1 MELTAAQK
9 RARGKYLA
17 KFEQIRIRVPL
28 GDREKIQEAAKAD
41 GKSVN
46 AWILELISKA
56 MDGEE

>member
-1 MELTAAQK
+1 MMETEAQK
-9 RARGKYLA
+9 RAHERYLG

-46 AWILELISKA
+46 AWITDMIYSKLK
-56 MDGEE
+56 

>member
-1 MELTAAQK
+1 MTEAQK
-9 RARGKYLA
+9 RAREKYLD

-46 AWILELISKA
+46 AWITDMIYDKIK
-56 MDGEE
+56 

>member
-1 MELTAAQK
+1 MELTEAQK
-9 RARGKYLA
+9 RASDKYLA
-17 KFEQIRIRVPL
+17 KFEQIQIRVPH

-46 AWILELISKA
+46 AWILELISNA

>member
-9 RARGKYLA
+9 RARYKYLA